1 MRLSR
6 NPGCAIF
13 SLFKVTNFFVFLPLH
28 PSSLRPSE
36 CNGTKIT
43 RKKQLKIKNVVKSI
57 QEELMP
63 VETQPGTMKWFIDAS
78 DKCLSAL
85 EIIRWTG

>member
-1 MRLSR
+1 MLYFH
-6 NPGCAIF
+6 F
-13 SLFKVTNFFVFLPLH
+13 SKLLTSLCVSTPA

-43 RKKQLKIKNVVKSI
+43 RKKQLKIENVVKSI
-57 QEELMP
+57 QEGLMP